1 MTSTNPGDMAK
12 IFRRY
17 GSRMRRYGRMRKI
30 ASLFG
35 FEKVWFFKGLNK

>member
-1 MTSTNPGDMAK
+1 MTSINPGDMAN

-17 GSRMRRYGRMRKI
+17 GRMQKI

-35 FEKVWFFKGLNK
+35 FEKVWNDSLKV